1 LDLRVSVATLDRV
14 VFTHPQDGTTMLAL
28 ERKAS
33 LISEPGHSAR
43 VRAQPFGGG
52 VRILNPDALQSLI
65 GPIRFDSARS
75 QAEQD
80 FRILIPASDWEDVKL
95 FCLQHL
101 GNPHDAHLESSP
113 DRELVEEF
121 AEVLGEHL
129 ERDQYRYQPGGFVI
143 ENHPVPTTNAYA
155 RGQPTVRI
163 YRIFE
168 VHIEDER
175 LCAGIL
181 GASQQVSDQDL
192 ARLALEDL
200 QNGGKGRANAL
211 LALPLSLV
219 CDSYLALAP
228 KMRYRLITVAGHQ
241 LDESVMAILDDVE
254 VPQYQRVTA
263 RSG

>member
-1 LDLRVSVATLDRV
+1 
-14 VFTHPQDGTTMLAL
+14 MLAL

-80 FRILIPASDWEDVKL
+80 FRILIPASDWEKVKW

-101 GNPHDAHLESSP
+101 DNPHDAHLESGP

-129 ERDQYRYQPGGFVI
+129 ERDQYSYQPNGFVI

-155 RGQPTVRI
+155 HGQPTARI

-175 LCAGIL
+175 LCASML
-181 GASQQVSDQDL
+181 AASQEVSDQDL

-200 QNGGKGRANAL
+200 QSGGKGRANAVL
-211 LALPLSLV
+211 TLPLSLV

-241 LDESVMAILDDVE
+241 LDESVLAILDDVE

>member
-14 VFTHPQDGTTMLAL
+14 VFTHPQDGTSMLAL

-241 LDESVMAILDDVE
+241 LDESVLAILDDVE